1 MVIKSQSQIKDN
13 EIGLYLV
20 STPIGNLKDITLRAI
35 ETLKKSSFILCEDT
49 RVSKILLDKY
59 QIKSQLI
66 SNHKFNESKNLNKI
80 IDHLKSG
87 KIISLISDAGTP
99 SISDPGA
106 ILVNEC
112 VRNNIKIT
120 PIPGPTAVATAVSI
134 SGFSEKFI
142 FLGFLPEKK
151 KVLLNLFDKISKF
164 DETCVFFI
172 SAKKVNKIIPELK
185 KNFNGRKIIFCREI
199 SKIYE
204 EFIRKN
210 VNDLEIFDKE
220 LKGELTIVI
229 SEKKI
234 DKNNSQELSESDK
247 NIIKKMIKK
256 LSIKE
261 ITEIISQNKE
271 ISKKEIYNYCL
282 KIKNEI

>member
-1 MVIKSQSQIKDN
+1 MVIKSQSQIKNN
-13 EIGLYLV
+13 EKGLYLV

-49 RVSKILLDKY
+49 RVSRILLEQY

-106 ILVNEC
+106 MLVNEC

-120 PIPGPTAVATAVSI
+120 PIPGPSAVTTAVSI

-151 KVLLNLFDKISKF
+151 KALLNMFDKISKF
-164 DETCVFFI
+164 EETCVFFI
-172 SAKKVNKIIPELK
+172 SAKKVNKIIPDLK
-185 KNFNGRKIIFCREI
+185 KNFTGRKIIFCREI

-210 VNDLEIFDKE
+210 VDDLGIFDKE

-234 DKNNSQELSESDK
+234 NKNNSQELSESDI
-247 NIIKKMIKK
+247 NIIRK
-256 LSIKE
+256 LINKLTVKE
-261 ITEIISQNKE
+261 IIDIISLNNE
-271 ISKKEIYNYCL
+271 ISKKKIYDYCL